1 MSRVQEVFSQ
11 VAAEHPLPEDAPL
24 LQLLLGG
31 PGLHEGAQ
39 EGDQLPVFFRYW
51 EGGAEKVDMLEFS
64 QIYQCYEG
72 PEKLIPLNSANA
84 CCHKVHCGLRVF
96 THGRTY
102 SFLHEDQSPTFHPSQ
117 LSTNTSCLTGR
128 PEAS

>member
-1 MSRVQEVFSQ
+1 MSRVQEVLSQ

-51 EGGAEKVDMLEFS
+51 GGRRCRYVRVLKDPSLSAMKV
-64 QIYQCYEG
+64 
-72 PEKLIPLNSANA
+72 
-84 CCHKVHCGLRVF
+84 
-96 THGRTY
+96 
-102 SFLHEDQSPTFHPSQ
+102 QSI
-117 LSTNTSCLTGR
+117 
-128 PEAS
+128 